1 MFRLFTA
8 TLLAL
13 ALLNVAARAEE
24 EIKGVALVKVED
36 PKKGTVPELVYGYGA
51 VAPSSGSSS
60 TFSFP
65 RDGSVTKFYVEAN
78 DPVKK
83 GDKLLEFA
91 TAPDVVTAYQQ
102 AASLLKL
109 TKSTRDRTAQLYA
122 QQLAT
127 RIDLDNA
134 EHAVLD
140 AEMVLSLQELKGG
153 AKPTETLLAPFDG
166 VVTTISVSQGD
177 RLTAGAQLM
186 TLTRFDQ
193 LVLIVGVEP
202 GRIDKVKAEQPVR
215 LESLSSAREPIS
227 GKVRRVG
234 AAIDPKTRLASAIID
249 MPMDGLLAGESF
261 RAGIEVGRFQG
272 WVVPRGAVGRD
283 DKGSFIFQIDNNKAK
298 RVNVKPLGT
307 AGDVTVFEGDID
319 LNLEIVVNG
328 NYQLIDGAEVRIDT
342 GVQKE
347 DEDE

>member
-1 MFRLFTA
+1 MSG
-8 TLLAL
+8 
-13 ALLNVAARAEE
+13 AARAEE
-24 EIKGVALVKVED
+24 EIKGVALVKVQD
-36 PKKGTVPELVYGYGA
+36 PKKGTVPELVYGYGT

-83 GDKLLEFA
+83 GDKLLDFT

-109 TKSTRDRTAQLYA
+109 TRSTRDRTAQLYA

-134 EHAVLD
+134 DHAVLD
-140 AEMVLSLQELKGG
+140 AQMILTLQELKGG

-186 TLTRFDQ
+186 TLTRFDE
-193 LVLIVGVEP
+193 LVLIVGLEP
-202 GRIDKVKAEQPVR
+202 GSVDKIKGQQDVQ
-215 LESLSSAREPIS
+215 LESLSSKRDAIS

-249 MPMDGLLAGESF
+249 MPMEGVLSGESF
-261 RAGIEVGRFQG
+261 RAGIEVGKFQG

-283 DKGSFIFQIDNNKAK
+283 DKGSFIFQVENNKAK
-298 RVNVKPLGT
+298 RVNIKPLGT

-319 LNLEIVVNG
+319 LNLEVVING
-328 NYQLIDGAEVRIDT
+328 NYQLINGADVRIDT
-342 GVQKE
+342 GLQKE
-347 DEDE
+347 EEEDDN